1 MNFLA
6 SAASGHGRRAG
17 EKIFGMDVQRFG
29 QRCSGRQG
37 EGADVVVRFFVGKN
51 TFRIDAGEGGN
62 RFESFARLVANQC
75 DGIEGAADCR
85 RFFFGRFRWAEEAQN
100 RAVQIITLVQIF
112 HGDFFAV
119 FADKV
124 AVVHRVSDMGR
135 RSGNGFL
142 SRQRKAE
149 GAGFA
154 PVDDET
160 FEIGVLVK
168 SGVLRFSFRKA
179 VKRSSCSNSKERSSF
194 CICFLLL

>member
-62 RFESFARLVANQC
+62 RFEGFARLVANQC
-75 DGIEGAADCR
+75 DGIEGAAARR

-135 RSGNGFL
+135 RSGNL
-142 SRQRKAE
+142 VPSADSVKRRVP
-149 GAGFA
+149 GFA

-168 SGVLRFSFRKA
+168 IGCTQISF
-179 VKRSSCSNSKERSSF
+179 
-194 CICFLLL
+194 